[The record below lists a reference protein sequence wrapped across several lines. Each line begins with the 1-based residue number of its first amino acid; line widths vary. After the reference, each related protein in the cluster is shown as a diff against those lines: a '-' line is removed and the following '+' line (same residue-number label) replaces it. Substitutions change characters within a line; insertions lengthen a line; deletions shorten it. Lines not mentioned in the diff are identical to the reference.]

1 MKKLLLLTSLFIAT
15 GSLLSCKKAIEQ
27 KKEDIVVDAIT
38 NGIWVVEQYI
48 ENSVNISN
56 DFLDYDFQFFKD
68 GTVKGSKS
76 GNISNGTW
84 TGSASNYTITSNF
97 PGASDPVLKLNGSWK
112 ITDSYWDYVEA
123 EMTTPSGKN
132 ILHLRKKP

>member
-1 MKKLLLLTSLFIAT
+1 MKKLLLLSAMCF
-15 GSLLSCKKAIEQ
+15 LLLGFVSCKKAIEN
-27 KKEDIVVDAIT
+27 KKEDLVVDAMTDGVWI
-38 NGIWVVEQYI
+38 VEQYF

-56 DFLDYDFQFFKD
+56 DFLNYDFQFYKD
-68 GTVKGSKS
+68 GTVKGTKA

-84 TGSASNYTITSNF
+84 TGSASTYTITSNF

-123 EMTTPSGKN
+123 EMPTASGKN